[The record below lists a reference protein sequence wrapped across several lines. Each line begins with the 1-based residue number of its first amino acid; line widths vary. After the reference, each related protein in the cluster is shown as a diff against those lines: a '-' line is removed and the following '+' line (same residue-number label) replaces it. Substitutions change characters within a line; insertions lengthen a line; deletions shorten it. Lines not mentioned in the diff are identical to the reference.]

1 MIKITISTPC
11 FNSEKTIE
19 ETIKSIVSQDYPNLE
34 YNIIDGAS
42 TDATLDIVSKYRS
55 KIHKVISEKDKGI
68 SDAFNKGVLNAEGEL
83 IGNINSDDLLLP
95 DALRTIAE
103 EIEED
108 TDVVYGD
115 GLRLFDDGSTKPYK
129 CLPIKELYTQMA
141 LVHPAVFVRKRCY
154 DKFGVFDLQYKSCMD
169 RDLMLRMF
177 VGGAKFQYI
186 EKPLIVYRM
195 GGASDKSFFSK
206 TLPEGREISIKY
218 GMPVWKAN
226 LSFIYK
232 YMKARVIFLLRD
244 MNIRKA

>member
-42 TDATLDIVSKYRS
+42 TDATLDIVSKYRD

-115 GLRLFDDGSTKPYK
+115 GLRLFDDGTTKPYK
-129 CLPIKELYTQMA
+129 CLPIKDLYRRMA
-141 LVHPAVFVRKRCY
+141 LVHPAVFVRRKCY
-154 DKFGVFDLQYKSCMD
+154 DKFGVFDLNYKGCMD
-169 RDLMLRMF
+169 RDLLLRMLF
-177 VGGAKFQYI
+177 GGAKFQYI
-186 EKPLIVYRM
+186 EKPLIAYRM
-195 GGASDKSFFSK
+195 GGFSDKNYFRY

-218 GMPVWKAN
+218 GMPKWKAN
-226 LSFIYK
+226 FFYIKGYLTFK
-232 YMKARVIFLLRD
+232 VLGLMNKLRL
-244 MNIRKA
+244 KK